1 MWAQY
6 DFGDG
11 PQVNGAATALF
22 CLWLAWSRFR
32 VVIPILDKTQASVLA
47 VVDVAF
53 RRAAGCR
60 LTC

>member
-11 PQVNGAATALF
+11 PEVAGAATALF

-32 VVIPILDKTQASVLA
+32 VVLPILDKTQASVWSA
-47 VVDVAF
+47 VDVAL
-53 RRAAGCR
+53 RRAAGSP